1 MYHHIIFLTLVKT
14 INPYLSKYALN
25 TLESHETLYIDSILI
40 FFIVFCLLI
49 YKYFFGKKE
58 IFKTIDNFKKLTISQ
73 IITLVIGSSLSVIT
87 SISIYELD
95 KKHNNLFINHTITK
109 ITSMI
114 LFLLISIFIFKE
126 NCDIKKMFGAGFSI
140 FGLYLLLS

>member
-1 MYHHIIFLTLVKT
+1 MYHHIIFLTLVKS
-14 INPYLSKYALN
+14 INPYLTKHALN
-25 TLESHETLYIDSILI
+25 TLESNETLYIDSILI

-73 IITLVIGSSLSVIT
+73 IIALVIGSSLSVIT

-95 KKHNNLFINHTITK
+95 KNHNNPFINHTITK

-126 NCDIKKMFGAGFSI
+126 NCDIKKMFGAIFSI
-140 FGLYLLLS
+140 IGLFLLLS